1 MTSAAAAALAVSV
14 EQAECSAEPAE
25 ESEVH
30 EAAETSDVA
39 VARRLASVP
48 SPPPLPPPPP
58 PALPPPPPPLGAP
71 PLGAYAA
78 DGQRPMQSSS
88 RWEGASASIGG
99 EAELAPEIT
108 YEHRQRG
115 SCRACAIHAIGRSSP
130 RPPTGTAVG
139 RRAARAAQPAPGRW
153 GLVGTGE
160 NTSFL
165 AVRAEQLYVHKQALL
180 SVTHNSLDRAD

>member
-1 MTSAAAAALAVSV
+1 MSV

-30 EAAETSDVA
+30 KAAETSNVA

-58 PALPPPPPPLGAP
+58 PPPPLGAP

-78 DGQRPMQSSS
+78 EIDAEGSS

-108 YEHRQRG
+108 YDYRQLVQLP
-115 SCRACAIHAIGRSSP
+115 RARAIHWAGR
-130 RPPTGTAVG
+130 
-139 RRAARAAQPAPGRW
+139 AR
-153 GLVGTGE
+153 
-160 NTSFL
+160 S
-165 AVRAEQLYVHKQALL
+165 
-180 SVTHNSLDRAD
+180 